1 MARTLAHAFV
11 ALLKQPQPLLFPD
24 VTYSFYPVWAQLF
37 GLACETVRLDDEMRV
52 RVEDYR
58 REAGSIVIAN
68 PNAPTGVA
76 LPRAEIAR
84 LLGDHPDTPVV
95 IDEAYV
101 DFGGESAVPLI
112 ADHPNLLV
120 VPTMSKSRAL
130 AGLRV
135 GYALGGV
142 RSRRCAALKTASIST
157 RLVALPR
164 RARRPLFATKPT
176 PREPRQGRRRTGS
189 DDAGADHTDAP
200 W

>member
-1 MARTLAHAFV
+1 M
-11 ALLKQPQPLLFPD
+11 
-24 VTYSFYPVWAQLF
+24 
-37 GLACETVRLDDEMRV
+37 
-52 RVEDYR
+52 
-58 REAGSIVIAN
+58 
-68 PNAPTGVA
+68 
-76 LPRAEIAR
+76 
-84 LLGDHPDTPVV
+84 V

-176 PREPRQGRRRTGS
+176 SARAAPGS
-189 DDAGADHTDAP
+189 SPDGKP
-200 W
+200 

>member
-1 MARTLAHAFV
+1 M
-11 ALLKQPQPLLFPD
+11 
-24 VTYSFYPVWAQLF
+24 
-37 GLACETVRLDDEMRV
+37 
-52 RVEDYR
+52 
-58 REAGSIVIAN
+58 
-68 PNAPTGVA
+68 
-76 LPRAEIAR
+76 
-84 LLGDHPDTPVV
+84 V

-200 W
+200 WPPTGTDRRSAIAQFVLRRIGTGTALGRS